1 MIKINYTITKDDCK
15 DYAKY
20 LYNVPKIKKMMN
32 KTYGLMFLTIGI
44 CLAVCLFASFPDYSL
59 HSIMKGLPAV
69 IIWALFYI
77 LVCSVCFCI
86 SRYDLFGISAK
97 SIYKSL
103 SGQSLDMK
111 MELREDGLYTEN
123 KCGSGLVGWNGIL
136 NIFQSDKSIFVYI
149 GDYKAYIVPKRAF
162 ENNDVEIFFSEIS
175 KRIKKN

>member
-1 MIKINYTITKDDCK
+1 MIKISYTITKDDCK

-20 LYNVPKIKKMMN
+20 LYNVPKIKKIMK

-59 HSIMKGLPAV
+59 QAVKKELLSIIV
-69 IIWALFYI
+69 WVLFYI
-77 LVCSVCFCI
+77 VVCSVCFCI

-103 SGQSLDMK
+103 SGQSLDMN
-111 MELREDGLYTEN
+111 MELRQDGLYTEN

-136 NIFQSDKSIFVYI
+136 NVFQSEKSIFVYI

-162 ENNDVEIFFSEIS
+162 ENDDAKIFYDEIY
-175 KRIKKN
+175 KHIKKD